1 MDREE
6 SENYELLVEAIDQ
19 GTPARSSQALV
30 KIMVDD
36 VNDQAPELL
45 SPANKMIYASKSRS
59 TISIGTLIAT
69 DKDQNDAITY
79 ELMGKKYQL
88 NSVLPTVSLKFLT
101 LQVIMTF

>member
-6 SENYELLVEAIDQ
+6 SEIYELLVEAIDQ

-79 ELMGKKYQL
+79 ELLGKK
-88 NSVLPTVSLKFLT
+88 S
-101 LQVIMTF
+101 

>member
-1 MDREE
+1 MLFWFLHVFAFSGDITTLGNLDREE
-6 SENYELLVEAIDQ
+6 SEIYELLIEAIDQ

-79 ELMGKKYQL
+79 ELLGKG
-88 NSVLPTVSLKFLT
+88 F
-101 LQVIMTF
+101 

>member
-6 SENYELLVEAIDQ
+6 SEIYELLVEAIDQ

-59 TISIGTLIAT
+59 TVSIGTLIAI

-79 ELMGKKYQL
+79 ELMGKSSQL
-88 NSVLPTVSLKFLT
+88 YLSSLIISLIFPLF
-101 LQVIMTF
+101 QGIMNF